1 MTRPERP
8 PSSLQLAW
16 RQTAR
21 DFRAGELR
29 LLALAVL
36 LAVAALTAVGFF
48 ADRLERGLERDAR
61 ALLGGDAVIVSDQ
74 PAPPLLAQRAHEL
87 GLATAT
93 SLSFPSMARAPD
105 ELGGAARLVAVKAVS
120 AAYPLRG
127 ALQLRTGP
135 DAPVR
140 EVRGAPPHGEVWV
153 DPALLDALQLRVG
166 DELLL
171 GDSAFTIAQLI
182 AVEPD
187 RGAGFMAFAPRVLIG
202 EADLAETG
210 LVQPASRI
218 SYRLALAAPPGGE
231 RRLAEYVAWADAQI
245 KSVPLRGVRLESLD
259 SGRPEMRQTLDRA
272 GKFLNLVALLAAL
285 LAAVAT
291 GIAARDFAQRHL
303 DDCAMQRVLG
313 LPQGRIARAYAL
325 EFAGVGLAASIG
337 GVLVGLLVHLGFVW
351 LLAGLVGAQLPPPGP
366 RPALF
371 GLGVGMTLLLG
382 FGLPPVLQLA
392 RVPPLRVIRRDVG
405 EPKAASIGV
414 LAAGVGGF
422 VALLLAVAADPKL
435 GLIVV
440 GGFAAAAALFALLSW
455 LAVVLLER
463 AVPEARAPR
472 WLILAT
478 RQIAAR
484 PAFAVLQVS
493 ALAVGLLALVLLVLL
508 RTDLIDSWR
517 QATPADAPD
526 RFVINIQPDQAAAF
540 QRLLRDDGVARYD
553 WYPMIRGR
561 LVAVNG
567 EPVNGDDLSDDRAKR
582 LLEREFNL
590 SHSATLPPHNL
601 LAAGRWV
608 PDEAD
613 GISVEEGLAHTL
625 GLKLGDRL
633 RFDIAGQPHEG
644 RITSLRKVDWA
655 SMRVNFFVLFP
666 VADMPG
672 LPVTFISAFRAPPVK
687 GFDNAL
693 SRQFPNVTNVDV
705 SASLGQVQRVLDQVV
720 RAVEFLF
727 GFTLATGLV
736 VLFAA
741 VTATREARAREYG
754 LMRALGA
761 SAALLAR
768 VQRTELL
775 GVGALAGL
783 LASLAALAVGW
794 GLARYAFEFEW
805 QPPAWVP
812 LAGMAAGALL
822 ALAAGWW
829 GLRGVLQ
836 RPVMQTLRAA
846 VE

>member
-1 MTRPERP
+1 MI
-8 PSSLQLAW
+8 A
-16 RQTAR
+16 
-21 DFRAGELR
+21 
-29 LLALAVL
+29 
-36 LAVAALTAVGFF
+36 
-48 ADRLERGLERDAR
+48 
-61 ALLGGDAVIVSDQ
+61 SDQ
-74 PAPPLLAQRAHEL
+74 PAPAELVARAREL
-87 GLATAT
+87 GLSTAT
-93 SLSFPSMARAPD
+93 SLSFPSMGRAPD

-120 AAYPLRG
+120 AGYPLRG
-127 ALQLRTGP
+127 ALQLRAAP

-140 EVRGAPPHGEVWV
+140 EVAGAPPHGEAWA

-166 DELLL
+166 DDLLL
-171 GDSAFTIAQLI
+171 GDSAFKITQLI

-187 RGAGFMAFAPRVLIG
+187 RGAGFMAFAPRVLVN

-231 RRLAEYVAWADAQI
+231 RRLAEYVAWADARI

-366 RPALF
+366 MPALF

-392 RVPPLRVIRRDVG
+392 RVPPLRVMRRDVG
-405 EPKAASIGV
+405 EPKAASLGV
-414 LAAGVGGF
+414 LAAGVAGF
-422 VALLLAVAADPKL
+422 VALLLAVSADPKL
-435 GLIVV
+435 GLIAV

-493 ALAVGLLALVLLVLL
+493 ALALGLLALVLLVLL

-517 QATPADAPD
+517 RATPADAPD
-526 RFVINIQPDQAAAF
+526 RFVINIQPDQTDAF
-540 QRLLRDDGVARYD
+540 RALLQHDGVERYD

-567 EPVNGDDLSDDRAKR
+567 EPVNGDGLSDDRAKR

-590 SHSATLPPHNL
+590 SHSTTLPAHNL
-601 LAAGRWV
+601 LTGGRWQS
-608 PDEAD
+608 DEAD
-613 GISVEEGLAHTL
+613 GISVEEGLAQTL

-633 RFDIAGQPHEG
+633 RFDIAGQPREG

-672 LPVTFISAFRAPPVK
+672 LPVTYIAAFRAPAVK

-761 SAALLAR
+761 SASLLAK

-794 GLARYAFEFEW
+794 ALARWAFEFDW
-805 QPPAWVP
+805 QAPVWVP

-829 GLRGVLQ
+829 GLRGVLE
-836 RPVMQTLRAA
+836 RPVVQTLRAA
-846 VE
+846 AE